1 MSFFNTIKEYID
13 SKFEEKYKIIETTQN
28 ILIENQNKSNDDLNS
43 KINDVFEENKK
54 LRDEINL
61 LKNDIIKELR
71 NEIISLKD
79 NIIIYDN
86 GFHTNIGI
94 YPRFFTLNTDTI
106 YINKLFDM
114 QIYKGTQRLYPNII
128 HFNLETIKK
137 LTNLKYIKL
146 RHECEWQ
153 DYTNNYLRLFVIH
166 IHYFNIN
173 ENDKVV
179 ENIEI
184 IDLLTFCRLFN
195 YTLKRDNGS
204 IIILRPFYLHN
215 KNKGY
220 IYEGYSFE
228 QQYFKIRNKSSTFQE
243 YINNLKIAFEI

>member
-54 LRDEINL
+54 LR
-61 LKNDIIKELR
+61 
-71 NEIISLKD
+71 NEIISLKND
-79 NIIIYDN
+79 IIIYDN
-86 GFHTNIGI
+86 GSHNIGI

-106 YINKLFDM
+106 YINKLFD
-114 QIYKGTQRLYPNII
+114 IPLATHII
-128 HFNLETIKK
+128 NFNLEIIKK

-153 DYTNNYLRLFVIH
+153 DYTNNDYLRLFVIH

-173 ENDKVV
+173 KNDKVI

-184 IDLLTFCRLFN
+184 IDLLTFCHLFN
-195 YTLKRDNGS
+195 YTLLNTKAHN
-204 IIILRPFYLHN
+204 INLNEFYLHN
-215 KNKGY
+215 TNKGY
-220 IYEGYSFE
+220 MYGSHTDDK
-228 QQYFKIRNKSSTFQE
+228 QYFRIRDKSSTFPE